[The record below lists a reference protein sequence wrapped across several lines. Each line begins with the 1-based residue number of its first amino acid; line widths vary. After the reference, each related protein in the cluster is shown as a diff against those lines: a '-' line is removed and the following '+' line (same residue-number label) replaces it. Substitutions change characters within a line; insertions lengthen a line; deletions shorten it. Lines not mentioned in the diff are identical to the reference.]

1 MNKRVV
7 LFLSAELQGYNMPV
21 FRELVQNFN
30 CVVHVIHWDSRKLTP
45 YVHDLVE
52 DVFYYNRSEFTN
64 RYNLQSFV
72 FGLKAELVYI
82 CGWMDVGY
90 LFCAMKLRSYGTPV
104 VVGFDDIYKGSFR
117 QVIAKLIFPLIRN
130 KLFSHAWVSGHYQ
143 YEFAK
148 RLGFRNDLI
157 IYNLLSADVESYH
170 SSFKLFEKSKRGQY
184 PHNFFYVGRFSE
196 EKGLGLLLKAWSEL
210 GDNKKDWKLKLIGN
224 GILKDSITVSDDLEL
239 LDYIHPLELPTI
251 TKEMGCIIVPSI
263 TEPWSVALHEF
274 AAAGIPMI
282 VSDVCGAVPFFV
294 IDNFNSIIFNHSA
307 KFGIEEALMKIINL
321 SDAELCEMSGNSNL
335 LGHRI
340 TPKMSAASFISLIP

>member
-7 LFLSAELQGYNMPV
+7 LFLSAELQGYNIPV

-45 YVHDLVE
+45 YVPDLVE
-52 DVFYYNRSEFTN
+52 DVFYYNRSEFKN

-82 CGWMDVGY
+82 CGWMDMGY
-90 LFCAMKLRSYGTPV
+90 LFCARKLRSQGIPV
-104 VVGFDDIYKGSFR
+104 VSGFDDIYNGSYR
-117 QVIAKLIFPLIRN
+117 QVIASLLFPLIRN
-130 KLFSHAWVSGHYQ
+130 KLFSHAWVAGHYQ

-148 RLGFRNDLI
+148 RLGFRNELI

-170 SSFKLFEKSKRGQY
+170 SSFKSFEKSKKSRY

-196 EKGLGLLLKAWSEL
+196 EKGIGLLLTAWSKL
-210 GDNKKDWKLKLIGN
+210 GDDKKDWKLKLIGN
-224 GILKDSITVSDDLEL
+224 GMLKDSISVSDDLEL
-239 LDYIHPLELPTI
+239 LDYIQPMELPNL

-263 TEPWSVALHEF
+263 TEPWSVTLHEF
-274 AAAGIPMI
+274 AAAGMPMI

-294 IDNFNSIIFNHSA
+294 IDGFNSFIFNHS
-307 KFGIEEALMKIINL
+307 GIFSLEEALLKIINL
-321 SDAELCEMSGNSNL
+321 SDAELFEMSRNSNS

-340 TPKMSAASFISLIP
+340 TPQMSASSFISLIR